1 MTTEKEVHL
10 NCNGGEPDY
19 YPWEIREV
27 SISLGG
33 PADDNGFLSCEVFSP
48 QDELIHWSIYL
59 NKNKISGGCDF
70 SIETMDIRSAI
81 AFRDFLNY
89 ALKDIQT
96 VKK

>member
-10 NCNGGEPDY
+10 HCNGGESDY

-27 SISLGG
+27 NISLGG
-33 PADDNGFLSCEVFSP
+33 PADDNGFLSCEVFCP
-48 QDELIHWSIYL
+48 QDEFIHWNIYL
-59 NKNKISGGCDF
+59 NKDRISVRCDF

-89 ALKDIQT
+89 ALKDIQA